1 MALPEDEPGILR
13 QYLPYYKP
21 DEAEGEELDP
31 EDAEDSE
38 LPIRFVTLY

>member
-1 MALPEDEPGILR
+1 MALPEDEPEILR
-13 QYLPYYKP
+13 KWSPMP
-21 DEAEGEELDP
+21 IPEGEELDP